1 MSFLGIAGFILMFIM
16 VALLLKGKT
25 IPAVVFIALPI
36 IVGFVVDL
44 RRRR

>member
-25 IPAVVFIALPI
+25 IPAVLLISLPL
-36 IVGFVVDL
+36 IV
-44 RRRR
+44 